1 MPPCLPRMECTSV
14 QPVRGNLF
22 GVKMAH
28 PQIPRGGLWPGKGEI
43 CFLTSLGL
51 LSAGKKDVWGECI
64 LLVEIH
70 RWGRGESPLEGAVVQ
85 MASALVRDLFIRDG
99 PILSKSYE
107 QISCGDETSRKF
119 RIKLCC
125 FFLGK
130 RRLKRDAITRI
141 NTTFLHKQKSQ
152 KTFPGAFQGIF
163 CENMI
168 WIIR

>member
-1 MPPCLPRMECTSV
+1 MDCTSV

-22 GVKMAH
+22 GEKWLT
-28 PQIPRGGLWPGKGEI
+28 RKFREEGSGPGKGEI

-51 LSAGKKDVWGECI
+51 LSAGKTKIFWVGCI
-64 LLVEIH
+64 LLVEIL

-130 RRLKRDAITRI
+130 RRLKHDAITRI
-141 NTTFLHKQKSQ
+141 NSTFSHKQKSQ